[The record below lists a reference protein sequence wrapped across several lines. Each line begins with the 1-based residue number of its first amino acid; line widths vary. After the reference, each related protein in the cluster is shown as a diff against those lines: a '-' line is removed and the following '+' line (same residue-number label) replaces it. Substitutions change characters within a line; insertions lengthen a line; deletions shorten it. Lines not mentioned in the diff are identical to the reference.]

1 MTNLASFAELMKQ
14 AAADKAARAIA
25 EEHRKKT
32 EVAPLLSD
40 LFKTVS
46 TAKKITEKRAQVI
59 DKIDELEAN
68 QVTEEDLS
76 ELVDSRVDKLAT
88 DTEKKLVA
96 IVKKLQD
103 DITNLKRHVDSRP
116 SSTGWGGGGGGGEVK
131 ILRMDDIDLSNL
143 AHGKVMTYDAT
154 LNKIVFSTPST
165 GGTTSTTD
173 EEMPYSK
180 RIDFIS
186 DNELYKGEAIVGA
199 SETALLWRI
208 RKVTIGADNDVTEKW
223 ANGDSEYNK
232 RWSDRLT
239 FVYS

>member
-14 AAADKAARAIA
+14 AAADKSARAIA

-46 TAKKITEKRAQVI
+46 ASKKITEKRAQVI

-68 QVTEEDLS
+68 QVTEEDVS
-76 ELVDSRVDKLAT
+76 ELVDSRVDKLAS
-88 DTEKKLVA
+88 DTEKKLLA
-96 IVKKLQD
+96 MVKKLQD
-103 DITNLKRHVDSRP
+103 DITNLKRHVDSKP
-116 SSTGWGGGGGGGEVK
+116 SAAGWGGGGGGEVK

-173 EEMPYSK
+173 EEMPYAK
-180 RIDFIS
+180 RIDFIT
-186 DNELYKGEAIVGA
+186 DNELYKGEAAVGA

-208 RKVTIGADNDVTEKW
+208 RKVTIGADNDVVETW

-239 FVYS
+239 FTYS